1 MKILPYRGDC
11 LVETWRERDRLSIVV
26 TDERTGNDVAEW
38 WDKDVEQLTEDG
50 YFNWRNIE
58 DSVLDYCEELK
69 LIQPGYNPDDEEDEY
84 DDDEDRVSGFDD
96 DDDDED

>member
-1 MKILPYRGDC
+1 MMLQNGGM
-11 LVETWRERDRLSIVV
+11 
-26 TDERTGNDVAEW
+26 RTS
-38 WDKDVEQLTEDG
+38 EQLTEYG

-84 DDDEDRVSGFDD
+84 ADMTAIELVDLTMTTTTRID
-96 DDDDED
+96 